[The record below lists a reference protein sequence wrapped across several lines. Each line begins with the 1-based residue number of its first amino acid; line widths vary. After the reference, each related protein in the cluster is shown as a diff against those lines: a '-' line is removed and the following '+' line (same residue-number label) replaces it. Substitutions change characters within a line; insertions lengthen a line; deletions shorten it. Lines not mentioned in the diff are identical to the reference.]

1 VVEVIVEGRQ
11 LDVTESTG
19 MSFNFGIADIRH
31 PDKRTTSYTKTIVC
45 PSTPRNDELFG
56 HIYDVNMTNL
66 NDPTAVNIEV
76 NFNPNKKATA
86 IVMADG
92 ITVMKGSLQLRK
104 VIRVRSAYKYK
115 VVFIGEL
122 VNIFAELGSKKIGG
136 FESVDGE
143 RVPYLDYSTH
153 DHIFNMDSIE
163 GSWGTPYGEGYVY
176 PYIDYGIEVDYG
188 TLTPLGG
195 TVPNQSGVQH
205 VMEFRPA
212 IYVKELI
219 DKIFE
224 HAGFTYTSTFFDHA
238 FFSRLILP
246 YDGSGRSATQES
258 LDEAHVIA
266 QANGTEQLTF
276 IPSDIRHVEFDDVLD
291 VGNQWDETLDQFQ
304 AASQSS
310 WYNVDVT
317 VEYELTRITLPI
329 EQNLPSSTIKIWR
342 VDDPS
347 SINFTHIMAE
357 TEFDWVIPDAVI
369 GATATTT
376 INLSALNIWCPV
388 GWYIYATV
396 EIGSAVQSIMFQGND
411 VFQTTNTTIELNVLP
426 DIFPDQNIVM
436 WSMLPDIKMKD
447 VLLNLVKMFNLYV
460 LPDLDSDNNLIIETR
475 DDFYEGGVVKDWTKK
490 IDHDSP
496 IEVEP
501 MALLTAKEYLYS
513 YAKDNDYYN
522 NLYQDRHGKAYGNVK
537 ANVFNDFLQN
547 QKEHDVTFS
556 PTPLVNDGISNR
568 IIPKIWDSN
577 VDDGPQAAEHNV
589 RILYYAGLI
598 DSVPNWG
605 LFNDGYGLSD
615 QGSGR
620 FYSTYP
626 YAGHLTHPVAPAQ
639 DINFGVLNELF
650 YSQNANT
657 GQLLITNDNLFNRY
671 HRRGFLEITDKDSK
685 VMTAKFYLEPLDI
698 ARLDFRDQ
706 IVVDNSYW
714 RLNKVIDYNP
724 FSEGLTTVELLKVL
738 DKEPLDVD
746 TLAVGTVGTMRMA
759 DVEVDAPYP
768 TRHERFPRAQGRSI
782 GIGNRIAADVRQFM
796 VHGNGN
802 VIGEASYNIMI
813 QGDDNHV
820 AAGVHNVNIINSS
833 NQSVTESNVTIIDGK
848 VAKAWTEVST
858 AIDYTPNDREM
869 VLVDASGG
877 AVAITMTMTD
887 NFWINVKKTDSSVNT
902 VSITGATGF
911 IDGTSSQVLTTQYDA
926 MDIYADG
933 TNAHIRG

>member
-1 VVEVIVEGRQ
+1 VVEVVIEGRQ

-104 VIRVRSAYKYK
+104 VVQVRSAYRYE

-143 RVPYLDYSTH
+143 RVPYLDYSAY
-153 DHIFNMDSIE
+153 DHIFNMDNVE
-163 GSWGTPYGEGYVY
+163 ASWPAPYGVGYVY
-176 PYIDYGIEVDYG
+176 PYIDYGIEIDYG
-188 TLTPLGG
+188 TLTPQGG
-195 TVPNQSGVQH
+195 TVPSQSGVIH
-205 VMEFRPA
+205 LMEMRPA

-224 HAGFTYTSTFFDHA
+224 YAGFTYTSTFFDHA

-246 YDGSGRSATQES
+246 FDGSGRSATQES

-266 QANGTEQLTF
+266 QANGTEQIQF
-276 IPSDIRHVEFDDVLD
+276 IPSNTRHVEFDDVLD
-291 VGNQWDETLDQFQ
+291 PANQWDETLDQFQ

-329 EQNLPSSTIKIWR
+329 EQNLPASTIKIWR

-347 SINFTHIMAE
+347 SINFAHIMAE
-357 TEFDWVIPDAVI
+357 VEFDWVIPDAVI

-388 GWYIYATV
+388 GWYIYVTV
-396 EIGSAVQSIMFQGND
+396 EIGSAVQSILFQGND
-411 VFQTTNTTIELNVLP
+411 VFQTTNTIIELNALP

-447 VLLNLVKMFNLYV
+447 VLMNVVKMFNLYV
-460 LPDLDSDNNLIIETR
+460 LPDLNSDNNLIIETR

-501 MALLTAKEYLYS
+501 MALLTAKEYI
-513 YAKDNDYYN
+513 YAYAEDDDYYN
-522 NLYQDRHGKAYGNVK
+522 NLYQDHHGLTYGSARLRVN
-537 ANVFNDFLQN
+537 NDFLQN
-547 QKEHDVTFS
+547 QKEHGVTFS
-556 PTPLVNDGISNR
+556 PTPLVNDGVSNR

-577 VDDGPQAAEHNV
+577 VDDGPKATEHNV
-589 RILYYAGLI
+589 RILYYSGLI
-598 DSVPNWG
+598 DSVPNWR
-605 LFNDGYGLSD
+605 LFNHGYGLSD
-615 QGSGR
+615 YNESR
-620 FYSTYP
+620 PYSTYP
-626 YAGHLTHPVAPAQ
+626 YAGHLTHPTAPAQ
-639 DINFGVLNELF
+639 DLNFGVLNELF

-714 RLNKVIDYNP
+714 RLNRVIDYNP

-738 DKEPLDVD
+738 DKEPLEVD

-759 DVEVDAPYP
+759 DVEVGAPYP
-768 TRHERFPRAQGRSI
+768 IRHERFPRAQGKSI

-802 VIGEASYNIMI
+802 MIGEASYNIMI

-833 NQSVTESNVTIIDGK
+833 DQSVTESNVTIIDGK

-858 AIDYTPNDREM
+858 AIDYTPSDREV

-877 AVAITMTMTD
+877 AIAITMTMTD
-887 NFWINVKKTDSSVNT
+887 NFWINVKK
-902 VSITGATGF
+902 
-911 IDGTSSQVLTTQYDA
+911 IDGSANAVTITSVSGTIDGAASQTLTSQYDA
-926 MDIYADG
+926 IGIYADG
-933 TNAHIRG
+933 TNAHIR